1 MICRQTPFLLKEFA
15 ESLGGLGSSLSL
27 PFFPFYH
34 STELFLIHFASI
46 MPEFI
51 STPLNILIFWLE
63 VLITVIYLLQ
73 I

>member
-1 MICRQTPFLLKEFA
+1 MICHQTPFLLKEFA
-15 ESLGGLGSSLSL
+15 KSLGGLGSSLSL
-27 PFFPFYH
+27 PFFSFYH
-34 STELFLIHFASI
+34 STGLFLIHFASI